1 MTDLVAAALLLTG
14 TALALIAS
22 IGLHRLPDL
31 FSRMHA
37 ATKPATLGLV
47 LTLTGVAIALG
58 DLPAVA
64 KLGAVIIFQF
74 VTAPIGAHLIG
85 RSVYVAGT
93 ELSPDTTVADS
104 VDAALRDPESTTENS
119 SGERPDG
126 RAS

>member
-1 MTDLVAAALLLTG
+1 MIDFIAATMMLVGAS
-14 TALALIAS
+14 LALIAS

-58 DLPAVA
+58 DLSADA

-85 RSVYVAGT
+85 RAVYRVGT
-93 ELSPDTTVADS
+93 ELSPDTSVAES
-104 VDAALRDPESTTENS
+104 VDAALRGDSQVDGDESR
-119 SGERPDG
+119 G
-126 RAS
+126 